1 MATSASSNSQD
12 KVNSAEEIA
21 QQFLSTA
28 DDYFRTEI
36 KCMLCFAF
44 QLLIN

>member
-28 DDYFRTEI
+28 NDYFRTDI
-36 KCMLCFAF
+36 KCMLCFCYS
-44 QLLIN
+44 IID